1 MEDAKA
7 FQVHLENINQTL
19 MELKNGQERQDD
31 KIDKISDT
39 LGQIGAQKERLDLQE
54 AKLNEMRGDI
64 NYYMKRTQEL
74 AEWKASCP
82 RVAVNESL
90 RTMQGWI
97 IGMAGSILLFVIV
110 FIGAFIAHIFKG
122 Q

>member
-1 MEDAKA
+1 MEDTKA

-19 MELKNGQERQDD
+19 TELKNGQEKQDD

-54 AKLNEMRGDI
+54 AKMNELRGDV

-82 RVAVNESL
+82 RIAVKESL
-90 RTMQGWI
+90 DRLQSWI
-97 IGMAGSILLFVIV
+97 IGIVSTILLIVVV
-110 FIGAFIAHIFKG
+110 FIGAFVAHVVGK
-122 Q
+122 